1 MRSASFILALSLLF
15 YGVRSQSKL
24 GLEQYSFMHAGE
36 NNGWSPVA
44 HYQTSKKWYAEA
56 RYNYEDFQTFSL
68 YAGKT
73 FSAEN
78 DVSYSLT
85 PMIGGM
91 LGRLNGGSLGLNTE
105 LSFRKFSFSSQS
117 QYSLST
123 DNQRSNFFY
132 SWSEL
137 SYQPLN
143 WVYTGVAI
151 QHTRF
156 YQANTLMEPGV
167 LLGFSFQH
175 WLFPLYTF
183 NPFSN
188 SPYFV
193 VGMSWEWKHGKGTP
207 KKITPQLITR
217 TDDLMQ

>member
-1 MRSASFILALSLLF
+1 MRSTPFILTLLLF
-15 YGVRSQSKL
+15 FSVARSQSKL

-73 FSAEN
+73 FSAEH
-78 DVSYSLT
+78 DVSYALT

-105 LSFRKFSFSSQS
+105 LSFRKFNFSSQS

-123 DNQRSNFFY
+123 DAQTSNFFY

-143 WVYTGVAI
+143 WLYTGVAV

-156 YQANTLMEPGV
+156 YQSSTLMEPGV

-193 VGMSWEWKHGKGTP
+193 VGMSWEWKHQKTAT
-207 KKITPQLITR
+207 KKPAPQLLAQTGEA
-217 TDDLMQ
+217 MQ